1 MTKVSRNNSSYN
13 RIFNSIPSVFCYTS
27 SPSYFP
33 FNELATT
40 SWQYL
45 RSDHL
50 LHPALSV
57 NGPRRAGGNVLSS
70 AVTHKDNEGSA
81 LNKLE
86 HMLKPSDIQQAP
98 VDILMPA
105 CQQCMTCVVG
115 RLQRRLKV
123 HMRLGF
129 SAKCEE
135 ITGEHL
141 NNGASSLEISIRCSE
156 LILWLHV
163 SPYCI
168 FFNIVILQYLF
179 HTTEV
184 KHWCMTDHKVV
195 PHKPMWLVYPI
206 SFFPLSLLFT

>member
-1 MTKVSRNNSSYN
+1 MTNVSRNNSSYN
-13 RIFNSIPSVFCYTS
+13 RISAAFHHCLYTS

-33 FNELATT
+33 FNELATP

-45 RSDHL
+45 RSSHL

-57 NGPRRAGGNVLSS
+57 NGPLRAGGNVLPS

-86 HMLKPSDIQQAP
+86 HMLKPLDIQQAP
-98 VDILMPA
+98 VDSLMPA

-115 RLQRRLKV
+115 QSQRRLKV
-123 HMRLGF
+123 RMRLGF

-141 NNGASSLEISIRCSE
+141 NNGASSIRGSK

-163 SPYCI
+163 SLYCI
-168 FFNIVILQYLF
+168 FL
-179 HTTEV
+179 T
-184 KHWCMTDHKVV
+184 
-195 PHKPMWLVYPI
+195 
-206 SFFPLSLLFT
+206 LLFYSTFSFQLK